1 MRWRQKTGERAGP
14 PAGPD
19 LPGPRRAPDE
29 PRAGVSAVAAGW
41 LAGATQ
47 AGPQAGGRK
56 EGLAIDV
63 DGRIRSPRVIEVLSR
78 LVSARGAPA
87 FLRSDNGPGRCGM
100 WGLRVPPR
108 CITAPPGATA
118 ARSRPLKLTVVRRNR
133 AGQDRVVTFVRGASS
148 RTHCGRWFLPWLFL
162 PLSALGSPTI
172 PRNTR
177 LLKMSAISS
186 GR

>member
-133 AGQDRVVTFVRGASS
+133 AGQDRQGRVSLACLTTAACPFHWRVGSHIDPFEASLVFAGA
-148 RTHCGRWFLPWLFL
+148 
-162 PLSALGSPTI
+162 A
-172 PRNTR
+172 TR
-177 LLKMSAISS
+177 MA
-186 GR
+186 R